1 MGMFFGLLSYVV
13 VLAWVAPI
21 FPFLYVIVK
30 WRGGARGAGTHAAM
44 LYFTTV
50 ALLLALAGAANLIY
64 GAISVTPVDPEMT
77 RISWGMLAGGLG
89 FCVLNV
95 VLLRWIG
102 PLRDPTDVVRVFV
115 GFVMVIAGMVA
126 MGALI
131 AMMSEIFREAES
143 EMAKTARSDQIRMF
157 GVWTLFYLA
166 TYLLT
171 TRVLARNA
179 VEGRS

>member
-1 MGMFFGLLSYVV
+1 
-13 VLAWVAPI
+13 
-21 FPFLYVIVK
+21 
-30 WRGGARGAGTHAAM
+30 M

-64 GAISVTPVDPEMT
+64 GVISVTPDDPVMT

-126 MGALI
+126 MGGSI
-131 AMMSEIFREAES
+131 AMMSEIFRGAEYDM
-143 EMAKTARSDQIRMF
+143 EKTLRSDKIRMF
-157 GVWTLFYLA
+157 GVWTMFFLA

-171 TRVLARNA
+171 TRILARGA
-179 VEGRS
+179 AEGR